1 MSLIKLNNNAANFF
15 ICLVILFIYGCSPK
29 TRFERILQK
38 HPELFEKTFK
48 DSVIIKSGQVYDTTF
63 YSSKIDTLVFR
74 DVTIYKQDSI
84 ITVFYKTAPCTT
96 YVKSIVY
103 QPKETVIKEVTKEQ
117 KRSEFFY
124 RLIIFFFVAGTLI
137 SALSKILK

>member
-1 MSLIKLNNNAANFF
+1 MLSIKLNNASNIFVCF
-15 ICLVILFIYGCSPK
+15 VIIFVYGCSPK
-29 TRFERILQK
+29 TRLERICK
-38 HPELFEKTFK
+38 KYPELFKTTIK
-48 DSVIIKSGQVYDTTF
+48 DSVIIKTGQVYDTTF

-103 QPKETVIKEVTKEQ
+103 QPKETVIKDVTKEQ